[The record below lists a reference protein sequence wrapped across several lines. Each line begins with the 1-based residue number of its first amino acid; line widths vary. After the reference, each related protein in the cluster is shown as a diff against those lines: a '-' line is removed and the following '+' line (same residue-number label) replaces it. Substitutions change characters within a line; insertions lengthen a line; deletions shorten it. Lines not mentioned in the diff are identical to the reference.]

1 MVLYL
6 WCFFLPFMSTYFFID
21 WLYDMNPDLWLLL
34 VGVFAGILVGYLI
47 ARIYFLLVVKKQRS
61 DAVSRSRNVILGHVH
76 EKITPLLPNFPYSY
90 KDLVF
95 LWKGVDYIVFDG
107 LSKGNLKE
115 IVFLEIKSGVSQLNR
130 NEQMVRDC
138 LSHKCV
144 SYEIWKN

>member
-1 MVLYL
+1 
-6 WCFFLPFMSTYFFID
+6 
-21 WLYDMNPDLWLLL
+21 MNPDVWLII
-34 VGVFAGILVGYLI
+34 VGILIWVVVGYLV
-47 ARIYFLLVVKKQRS
+47 AKVYFMLMIRKQRTN
-61 DAVSRSRNVILGHVH
+61 AVSRSRNVILGHVH
-76 EKITPLLPNFPYSY
+76 EKIAPLLPNFPYAY